1 MKYTVL
7 NNGCWKHDSTPNKR
21 GYGRLTY
28 KGKRD
33 YAHRISYRIHK
44 GEIPNGLY
52 VCHSCDS
59 PICVNPDHLFLGT
72 QKDNM
77 SDCKA
82 KDRISPPP
90 IHKGENQHLAYL
102 SDDVIEEIRGFLKFS
117 KMPQKEIAKLYGTTP
132 TLISRIAT
140 NQTRKVQQ

>member
-1 MKYTVL
+1 
-7 NNGCWKHDSTPNKR
+7 
-21 GYGRLTY
+21 
-28 KGKRD
+28 
-33 YAHRISYRIHK
+33 
-44 GEIPNGLY
+44 
-52 VCHSCDS
+52 
-59 PICVNPDHLFLGT
+59 
-72 QKDNM
+72 M